1 MHRQVLLVMVVLAA
15 LSVIAAS
22 GSLSAQEEEMQEF
35 VKPLL
40 LEANAE
46 YLIDFTLPAELM
58 GSATRV
64 SIFVE
69 SEAGRVLK
77 YTQLYRGLGG
87 AGESRVVSVPLRTPP
102 NAHQA
107 YLHVTTSHVGD
118 VDIEKIVIQRVLN
131 LPDDRAGWQE
141 QMGEGEG
148 AYTGLVIDARGLE
161 LNRGMSPRI
170 YSESGLLLYT
180 GTAAPVD
187 FVVNEGV
194 AAYGQELSAEL
205 MWRIRV
211 DSQYPFVAPLII
223 NATEVVGSSRTSVTV
238 SDEAAEKILDAV
250 ETFDF
255 LAQFAVVF
263 LID

>member
-1 MHRQVLLVMVVLAA
+1 MFKHVLV
-15 LSVIAAS
+15 VIAIFAVLFAS
-22 GSLSAQEEEMQEF
+22 GVTAAEEEEIQAF
-35 VKPLL
+35 VRPLL

-87 AGESRVVSVPLRTPP
+87 VGESRIVSVPLSTPP

-107 YLHVTTSHVGD
+107 YLQVTTSHVGD
-118 VDIEKIVIQRVLN
+118 VDIENIVIQRVLH
-131 LPDDRAGWQE
+131 LPDDREGWQE
-141 QMGEGEG
+141 QMGEGER
-148 AYTGLVIDARGLE
+148 AYTGLVIDARGLD

-194 AAYGQELSAEL
+194 ASYGQELSAEL
-205 MWRIRV
+205 LWRIRV
-211 DSQYPFVAPLII
+211 DSQYPFAAPLII
-223 NATEVVGSSRTSVTV
+223 TATEVVGSSRTSVTV
-238 SDEAAEKILDAV
+238 SDQAAEKILDAV
-250 ETFDF
+250 DTFDF